1 MRMRRKGFLQGAA
14 GSLLALYA
22 LLLTGCGGGGGGGN
36 GGGGNGGGGGN
47 PPPPAITRVKFTIQ
61 WPERSRNLQALS
73 STQSVVVTLKNAAQD
88 GSDFVWNINRDA
100 NPAANQQN
108 YTSPN
113 VAKVGTWQLQVR
125 LHADLNGTGAL
136 VGTAGANVTL
146 AADGTGIG
154 NLVVNGTIQ
163 TVEVPAGQFVKVGE
177 KKDLTFATRDAS
189 GALVAVTPGSAKWE
203 VVSGT
208 DRLRV
213 IAGGQV
219 EGLAI
224 GLASI
229 RATVDGKTSANAD
242 VNVLPTE
249 GSVTV
254 NVRDPFLAPLKNV
267 KIELLQN
274 NAVVRTVS
282 KSETGSE
289 TLDRIPVGM
298 TEVRVTKGGFKT
310 GQKSVMV
317 DGLQTPVVTV
327 DMEWLSLPSAALIA
341 TRVVSVNG
349 DTVVFEA
356 DISVIDGEGNPIT
369 NLGESAFTLS
379 DFTQTVSGRTVNYT
393 VTRGAVTRESHAYQ
407 GAYSTFLLIDQS
419 GSVLQND
426 PNDTRLQATK
436 AFLQALG
443 QGDEA
448 MVGYF
453 PESNNS
459 RNMATFPGLRFVTDG
474 TPYYPL
480 IDGLAGNTFLGTP
493 LFNATIQAVQVTQA
507 EGVNPNKAVVIF
519 TDADSHSDSKTLE
532 QAVAAATNAGVRVY
546 TVGVGGKTKTEV
558 LSELALRTGGS
569 VMWTTDTSQM
579 ISYYKNL
586 GKLLQGSGEFYRTT
600 WTVKRS
606 PGVFQVNDKFSSRIQ
621 IALPG
626 VTLQTPF
633 TTVVRQIP

>member
-1 MRMRRKGFLQGAA
+1 
-14 GSLLALYA
+14 
-22 LLLTGCGGGGGGGN
+22 
-36 GGGGNGGGGGN
+36 
-47 PPPPAITRVKFTIQ
+47 VKFTIQ
-61 WPERSRNLQALS
+61 WPERSRKLDALS
-73 STQSVVVTLKNAAQD
+73 SAQSVVVVLKNAAQD
-88 GSDFVWNINRDA
+88 GTDFVWNINRDA
-100 NPAANQQN
+100 NLAANQQD
-108 YTSPN
+108 YLSPN
-113 VAKVGTWQLQVR
+113 VAKVGTWDLQVR
-125 LHADLNGTGAL
+125 LYASPNGTGAL

-154 NLVVNGTIQ
+154 DLAVSGTIQ
-163 TVEVPAGQFVKVGE
+163 TVQVPDGQFVKLAE

-213 IAGGQV
+213 VTGGQV

-224 GLASI
+224 GLASV

-254 NVRDPFLAPLKNV
+254 NVRDPFLVPLKNV

-274 NAVVRTVS
+274 NAVIRTVN
-282 KSETGSE
+282 KSATGSE
-289 TLDRIPVGM
+289 TLNNVPVGQ

-310 GQKSVMV
+310 GQKSVMI

-327 DMEWLSLPSAALIA
+327 DMEWLSLPTAALIT

-356 DISVIDGEGNPIT
+356 DISVIDGEGTPIT
-369 NLGESAFTLS
+369 NLGASAFTLNNFS
-379 DFTQTVSGRTVNYT
+379 QTIGGTTVDYT
-393 VTRGAVTRESHAYQ
+393 VTQGAVVRQSNTFQ
-407 GAYSTFLLIDQS
+407 GPYSTFLLIDQS
-419 GSVLQND
+419 SSVLKTD
-426 PNDTRLQATK
+426 PSDTRLQAAK

-453 PESNNS
+453 PTGNLSPD
-459 RNMATFPGLRFVTDG
+459 MGTFPGLFFVTDG
-474 TPYYPL
+474 APYYPL
-480 IDGLAGNTFLGTP
+480 IDGLSGNTFNGTP
-493 LFNATIQAVQVTQA
+493 LFDATIQAVQVTQA
-507 EGVNPNKAVVIF
+507 EGTNPNKAVVIF
-519 TDADSHSDSKTLE
+519 TDAEQSDQFSTTLD
-532 QAVAAATNAGVRVY
+532 QAVAAATNAGVKVF
-546 TVGVGGKTKTEV
+546 TVGVTNQTDTAI
-558 LSELALRTGGS
+558 LSELAQRTGGS
-569 VMWTTDTSQM
+569 VMWTTDTNNL

-586 GKLLQGSGEFYRTT
+586 GSLLQGSGEFYRTT

-606 PGVFQVNDKFSSRIQ
+606 AGTFQVNDKFSSRIQ

-626 VTLQTPF
+626 VNLQAPF
-633 TTVVRQIP
+633 TTIVRQIP

>member
-1 MRMRRKGFLQGAA
+1 MTVRGSVRAA
-14 GSLLALYA
+14 SGCLLILFA
-22 LLLTGCGGGGGGGN
+22 LLLTGCGGGGGGG
-36 GGGGNGGGGGN
+36 GSHGGGGGN

-61 WPERSRNLQALS
+61 WPERSRNLQALTS
-73 STQSVVVTLKNAAQD
+73 AQSVVVTLKNAAQD
-88 GSDFVWNINRDA
+88 GSDFVWNINR
-100 NPAANQQN
+100 PASSTATEQN

-113 VAKVGTWQLQVR
+113 VAKVGTWELQVR
-125 LHADLNGTGAL
+125 LYANPNGAGAL

-146 AADGTGIG
+146 ASDGTGIG
-154 NLVVNGTIQ
+154 SLTVTGTIQ
-163 TVEVPAGQFVKVGE
+163 TVEVPAGQFVKLGE

-189 GALVAVTPGSAKWE
+189 GALVAVTPGSAQWQ
-203 VVSGT
+203 VVNGA

-213 IAGGQV
+213 SAGGQA

-224 GLASI
+224 GLASV
-229 RATVDGKTSANAD
+229 RATVDGKTSANAE
-242 VNVLPTE
+242 VNVLPVE

-254 NVRDPFLAPLKNV
+254 NVRDPFLAPLINA

-274 NAVVRTVS
+274 NVVVRTVDRS
-282 KSETGSE
+282 ATGSE
-289 TLDRIPVGM
+289 TLSNVPVGM

-310 GQKSVMV
+310 GQQSVMI

-327 DMEWLSLPSAALIA
+327 DMEWLSLPTAALIA
-341 TRVVSVNG
+341 TRVISVSGN
-349 DTVVFEA
+349 TVVFEA

-369 NLGESAFTLS
+369 NLSESAFTLPNFS
-379 DFTQTVSGRTVNYT
+379 QTSGSTTINYT
-393 VTRGAVTRESHAYQ
+393 VSQGAVSRKSNTYQ

-426 PNDTRLQATK
+426 PNDTRLQAAK

-453 PESNNS
+453 PASNNS

-493 LFNATIQAVQVTQA
+493 LFNATVQAVQVTQA
-507 EGVNPNKAVVIF
+507 EGVNRNKAVVIF
-519 TDADSHSDSKTLE
+519 TDAESSSDSKTID
-532 QAVAAATNAGVRVY
+532 QAVAEANSAGVRVF

-579 ISYYKNL
+579 ISYYRNL
-586 GKLLQGSGEFYRTT
+586 GSLLQGSGEFYRTT
-600 WTVKRS
+600 WTVQRS
-606 PGVFQVNDKFSSRIQ
+606 PGVFQVNNKFSSRIR

-626 VTLQTPF
+626 VSLEAPF
-633 TTVVRQIP
+633 TTIIRQIPSG